1 MNTVCQVKIISGEG
15 FSEGFVYVKWY
26 LLQVKGVEKVAS
38 FSRDQAKFQMELQV
52 KIQIKS

>member
-1 MNTVCQVKIISGEG
+1 MNTVCQVKIIS
-15 FSEGFVYVKWY
+15 SEGFVYVKWY